1 MSAPIIKQLEERV
14 AALDAKFGRQR
25 RAFVPFVPER
35 RGPGMH
41 RAVAA
46 KLGIPT
52 GIQARIATAA
62 AFKGHDGSLASL
74 LVCRT
79 AAVVEACIDG
89 GVPAIRDSLLDLA
102 AFALIWA
109 DCVEAL
115 SQPRKSAPRGVSR
128 GA

>member
-1 MSAPIIKQLEERV
+1 MSPILQQLEQRI

-46 KLGIPT
+46 KLGLPT

-62 AFKGHDGSLASL
+62 AFKANDGNLASL

-102 AFALIWA
+102 AFAVIWA

-115 SQPRKSAPRGVSR
+115 SQPRKSAPRGAPR
-128 GA
+128 GS